1 MKHGNGTFTWE
12 SGNQYKG
19 SYQMDMRQGYGEMVW
34 NDGSSYI
41 GEWVKGEQDG
51 YGALTLPD
59 GKVREGYWVK
69 NKLTK
74 VSNRSPHMQE
84 GINTINEA
92 DEDEVGQVQTPD

>member
-12 SGNQYKG
+12 TGNQYKG
-19 SYQMDMRQGYGEMVW
+19 SYQMDQRSGYGEMNW

-51 YGALTLPD
+51 HGKLTLPD
-59 GKVREGYWVK
+59 GKEREGYWVK

-74 VSNRSPHMQE
+74 VDNNHNRSPHMQK
-84 GINTINEA
+84 GINTIQEA
-92 DEDEVGQVQTPD
+92 DEDEVGLAE